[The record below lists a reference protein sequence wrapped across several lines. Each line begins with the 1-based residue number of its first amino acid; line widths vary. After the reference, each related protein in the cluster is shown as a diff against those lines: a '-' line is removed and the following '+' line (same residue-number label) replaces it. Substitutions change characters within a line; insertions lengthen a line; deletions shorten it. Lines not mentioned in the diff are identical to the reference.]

1 MAVIALPAELTMAQ
15 ASRAL
20 QALLPAIAADAEP
33 VLDASALQTLDSAL
47 AAEGVL
53 NMLNTR
59 YLIYSNERP
68 PLLNTNVLGSAW
80 FVDEVRWT
88 KNADEE
94 ITALGSIDP
103 ARVAL
108 VDERER
114 AALGDG
120 AITPDPS
127 ATVTL
132 DDYATNKL
140 TYTVRSAHGGVVVFS
155 AIWYG
160 PDWVASIDGKD
171 VPHARA
177 DYVLRALR
185 VPAGEHTVQFRVE
198 GRTYASSKPVML
210 GASLL
215 VLLLAMG
222 ALGMEARRMLK
233 G

>member
-1 MAVIALPAELTMAQ
+1 M
-15 ASRAL
+15 
-20 QALLPAIAADAEP
+20 
-33 VLDASALQTLDSAL
+33 
-47 AAEGVL
+47 
-53 NMLNTR
+53 
-59 YLIYSNERP
+59 
-68 PLLNTNVLGSAW
+68 
-80 FVDEVRWT
+80 

-94 ITALGSIDP
+94 ITALGAIDP

-114 AALGDG
+114 AALGEG

-127 ATVTL
+127 ATITL

-140 TYTVRSAHGGVVVFS
+140 AYTVRSAQGGVVVFS

-185 VPAGEHTVQFRVE
+185 VPAGEHTVEFRVE

-222 ALGMEARRMLK
+222 GLGMEARRMAK